1 MRWLP
6 LFSLKYRIAGCILA
20 LEAVMMFLVLGQT
33 LGFSEDNTRLQLAEN
48 EQAILDVFA
57 DLGQNAL
64 FTRDYGDLQQYAE
77 KLTKDPHVLK
87 VVVSDRSRRIVVST
101 DFSELGS
108 AFPARFAETAER
120 FWRTRAVGNL
130 GMIAMQFSNRELLAT
145 SQRAISR
152 GIAIALVG
160 MAIIAVA
167 GIVFG
172 FLLTRRLKTLSDA
185 AARLAA
191 GDLSVRTGIAG
202 RDEVSVVGRTF
213 DRMAARIQQNI
224 SLLED
229 KRRDLVHARDELEAR
244 VAERTLEL
252 EAASEAKSEFLATMS
267 HEMRTPLN
275 GVVGAAEILA
285 ARNLRPTERQLVDWL
300 LASSRQLRSLVD
312 NLLDLRK
319 IESGKMAIERVPF
332 DLHVL
337 MDRLAA
343 LFAPEAERAK
353 LRFEQS
359 VAADAPRMLI
369 GDDARIQ
376 QVLINLAANAI
387 KFTREGGI
395 RIGVG
400 VHRRGDAGVTL
411 RFEVSDT
418 GIGIAPDEAARIFDR
433 FSQANPGI
441 HRQYGGS
448 GLGTTI
454 CKHMVELMG
463 GTIGFESEPGK
474 GTTFWFTVPLGCQAA
489 EPRRSPAAASGERQA
504 PGAAGLRIL
513 VAEDNPI
520 NQQLISMM
528 LEAGGH
534 DVTLVSDGNTVIEQ
548 FRNLRFD
555 SLVLDMHMPGRTGLD
570 VARAIRAIEKSRGAP
585 RTPIIMLTAAASTD
599 LQRSSID
606 AGVDLFLSKPVDP
619 PALLRGVS
627 QAFSDAGEVRAAP
640 GARRDYVD
648 RDMLRDMA
656 RLAADPR
663 FLETFTGKFTREAKH
678 LIDEIEGALAR
689 RDFARSRELAHSLKG
704 AAVMSGAVRLGDS
717 AARLEAL
724 SGADLGDAGAGA
736 LRDLRAIL
744 DATRAEL
751 SRVA

>member
-1 MRWLP
+1 MRLDP
-6 LFSLKYRIAGCILA
+6 IYSLKFRIAACIFA

-33 LGFSEDNTRLQLAEN
+33 LGFSEENTRLQLAQN

-77 KLTKDPHVLK
+77 KLTKDPHILK
-87 VVVSDRSRRIVVST
+87 VMVSDRDRRIVVST

-108 AFPARFAETAER
+108 AFPVIFAETAER
-120 FWRTRAVGNL
+120 FWRTKAVGNL
-130 GMIAMQFSNRELLAT
+130 GMIAMQYSNRELIET
-145 SQRAISR
+145 SQRAVKR
-152 GIAIALVG
+152 GIAIASGG
-160 MAIIAVA
+160 MVIIAVA

-172 FLLTRRLKTLSDA
+172 FLLTRRLKTVSDA
-185 AARLAA
+185 AAKLAA
-191 GDLSVRTGIAG
+191 GDLSVRTGITG

-213 DRMAARIQQNI
+213 DHMAARIERDI
-224 SLLED
+224 SVLEGQ
-229 KRRDLVHARDELEAR
+229 RRDLVQARDELEAR

-252 EAASEAKSEFLATMS
+252 QAASEAKSEFLATMS

-285 ARNLRPTERQLVDWL
+285 ARNLRPIERQLVDWL

-319 IESGKMAIERVPF
+319 IEAGKMAIERVPF

-337 MDRLAA
+337 MDRLAV
-343 LFAPEAERAK
+343 LFAPEAERSK

-359 VAADAPRMLI
+359 VAADVPRMLI

-387 KFTREGGI
+387 KFTREG
-395 RIGVG
+395 RVRVSAGVEE
-400 VHRRGDAGVTL
+400 RGAAAVTL

-418 GIGIAPDEAARIFDR
+418 GIGIAPEEAARIFDR

-454 CKHMVELMG
+454 CKNMVELMG
-463 GTIGFESEPGK
+463 GRIGFESEPGK

-489 EPRRSPAAASGERQA
+489 EPRPASAASSAERQA
-504 PGAAGLRIL
+504 PGAARLRVL
-513 VAEDNPI
+513 VAEDNLI

-528 LEAGGH
+528 LKGGGH
-534 DVTLVSDGNTVIEQ
+534 DVTLVSDGDAVIEQ

-555 SLVLDMHMPGRTGLD
+555 ALVLDMHMPGRTGLD
-570 VARAIRAIEKSRGAP
+570 VARAIRAIEKTRNAP
-585 RTPIIMLTAAASTD
+585 RTPIVMLTAAASTD
-599 LQRSSID
+599 LQRISID

-619 PALLRGVS
+619 PALLRGVT
-627 QAFSDAGEVRAAP
+627 QAFSSAGEVRAAP
-640 GARRDYVD
+640 RARRDYID
-648 RDMLRDMA
+648 REMLSEMA
-656 RLAADPR
+656 RHAADPE
-663 FLETFTGKFTREAKH
+663 FMANFTGRFTSEAKH

-689 RDFARSRELAHSLKG
+689 HDFARSRELAHSLKG

-724 SGADLGDAGAGA
+724 SSADLGDAGAGV
-736 LRDLRAIL
+736 LRDLRATL
-744 DATRAEL
+744 DATSAEL

>member
-1 MRWLP
+1 MRWDPIL
-6 LFSLKYRIAGCILA
+6 SLKYRIAACIFA
-20 LEAVMMFLVLGQT
+20 LEAVMMFVVLGQT
-33 LGFSEDNTRLQLAEN
+33 LTFSEENTRVQLAEN
-48 EQAILDVFA
+48 EQVILDVFA
-57 DLGQNAL
+57 ELSQNGL
-64 FTRDYGDLQQYAE
+64 FTKDFSDLQQYAE

-87 VVVSDRSRRIVVST
+87 ALVGGRDGRIVVST
-101 DFSELGS
+101 DFSELGM
-108 AFPARFAETAER
+108 PVPVRFVDTAER
-120 FWRTRAVGNL
+120 FWRTRKLGNL
-130 GMIAMQFSNRELLAT
+130 GMTAIEFSNRELIEASRRAT
-145 SQRAISR
+145 SR
-152 GIAIALVG
+152 GMTIALSG
-160 MAIIAVA
+160 MAIIAIA
-167 GIVFG
+167 GVGFG
-172 FLLTRRLKTLSDA
+172 FLLTRRLKTVSDA
-185 AARLAA
+185 AAKLAA
-191 GDLSVRTGIAG
+191 GDLSVRTGITG

-213 DRMAARIQQNI
+213 DNMAVQIEQDI
-224 SLLED
+224 LMLED
-229 KRRDLVHARDELEAR
+229 KRRDLVQARDELEAR

-252 EAASEAKSEFLATMS
+252 QAASEAKSEFLATMS

-319 IESGKMAIERVPF
+319 IEAGKMAIERVPF

-337 MDRLAA
+337 MDRLAV

-359 VAADAPRMLI
+359 VAADVPRMLI

-387 KFTREGGI
+387 KFTREG
-395 RIGVG
+395 RMRVSVG
-400 VHRRGDAGVTL
+400 VEERGAAAVTL

-418 GIGIAPDEAARIFDR
+418 GIGIAPEEAARIFDR

-454 CKHMVELMG
+454 CKNMVELMG
-463 GTIGFESEPGK
+463 GRIGFESEPGK
-474 GTTFWFTVPLGCQAA
+474 GTTFWFTVPLGCQVA
-489 EPRRSPAAASGERQA
+489 EPRPASAASSAERQA
-504 PGAAGLRIL
+504 PGAGRLRVL
-513 VAEDNPI
+513 VAEDNLI

-528 LEAGGH
+528 LKGGGH
-534 DVTLVSDGNTVIEQ
+534 DVTLVSDGDAVIEQ

-555 SLVLDMHMPGRTGLD
+555 ALVLDMHMPGRTGLD
-570 VARAIRAIEKSRGAP
+570 VARAIRAIEKTRNAP
-585 RTPIIMLTAAASTD
+585 RTPIVMLTAAASTD
-599 LQRSSID
+599 LQRISID

-619 PALLRGVS
+619 PALLRGVTR
-627 QAFSDAGEVRAAP
+627 AFSSAGEVRAAP
-640 GARRDYVD
+640 RARRDYID
-648 RDMLRDMA
+648 REMLREMA
-656 RLAADPR
+656 RHAADPEFMANLTGR
-663 FLETFTGKFTREAKH
+663 FTSEAKH

-724 SGADLGDAGAGA
+724 SGADLGDAGAGV
-736 LRDLRAIL
+736 LRDLRATL
-744 DATRAEL
+744 DATSAEL

>member
-1 MRWLP
+1 MRWDPIL
-6 LFSLKYRIAGCILA
+6 SLKYRIAACIFA
-20 LEAVMMFLVLGQT
+20 LEAVMMFVVLGQT
-33 LGFSEDNTRLQLAEN
+33 LTFSEENTRVQLAEN
-48 EQAILDVFA
+48 EQVILDVFA
-57 DLGQNAL
+57 ELSQNGL
-64 FTRDYGDLQQYAE
+64 FTKDFGDLQQYAE

-87 VVVSDRSRRIVVST
+87 VLVGGRDGRIVVST
-101 DFSELGS
+101 DFSELGM
-108 AFPARFAETAER
+108 PVPVRFVDTAER
-120 FWRTRAVGNL
+120 FWRTRKLGNL
-130 GMIAMQFSNRELLAT
+130 GMTAIEFSNRELIEAIRRAT
-145 SQRAISR
+145 SR
-152 GIAIALVG
+152 GIAIALSG
-160 MAIIAVA
+160 MAVIAIA
-167 GIVFG
+167 GIGFG
-172 FLLTRRLKTLSDA
+172 FLLTRRLKTVSDA
-185 AARLAA
+185 AERLAS
-191 GDLSVRTGIAG
+191 GDLSVRTRITGG
-202 RDEVSVVGRTF
+202 DEVSVVGRTF
-213 DRMAARIQQNI
+213 DHMAARIERDI
-224 SLLED
+224 SVLEGQ
-229 KRRDLVHARDELEAR
+229 RRDLVRARDELEAR

-252 EAASEAKSEFLATMS
+252 QAASEAKSEFLATMS

-300 LASSRQLRSLVD
+300 LASSRQLRSLID

-319 IESGKMAIERVPF
+319 IEAGKMAIERVPF

-343 LFAPEAERAK
+343 LFVPEAERAK

-359 VAADAPRMLI
+359 VAADVPRMLI

-376 QVLINLAANAI
+376 QVLINLAANAL
-387 KFTREGGI
+387 KFTREG
-395 RIGVG
+395 RVRVSAGVEE
-400 VHRRGDAGVTL
+400 RGAAGVTL

-418 GIGIAPDEAARIFDR
+418 GIGIAPEEAARIFDR

-463 GTIGFESEPGK
+463 GRIGFESEPGK
-474 GTTFWFTVPLGCQAA
+474 GATFWFTVPLGCQAA
-489 EPRRSPAAASGERQA
+489 EPRRSPAAASAERQA
-504 PGAAGLRIL
+504 PGAARLRVL

-528 LEAGGH
+528 LKAGGH
-534 DVTLVSDGNTVIEQ
+534 DVTLVSDGDAVIEQ
-548 FRNLRFD
+548 VRNLRFD
-555 SLVLDMHMPGRTGLD
+555 ALVLDMHMPGRTGLE
-570 VARAIRAIEKSRGAP
+570 VARAIRAIEKTRNAP
-585 RTPIIMLTAAASTD
+585 RTPIVMLTAAASTD
-599 LQRSSID
+599 LQRISID

-656 RLAADPR
+656 RLAADPG
-663 FLETFTGKFTREAKH
+663 FVETFTGRFTSEAKR

-724 SGADLGDAGAGA
+724 SGADLGDAGAGV
-736 LRDLRAIL
+736 LRDLRATL
-744 DATRAEL
+744 DATSEEL
-751 SRVA
+751 SRVV

>member
-585 RTPIIMLTAAASTD
+585 RTPIVMLTAAASTD

-724 SGADLGDAGAGA
+724 SGADLGDAGAGV

>member
-585 RTPIIMLTAAASTD
+585 RTPIVMLTAAASTD

-663 FLETFTGKFTREAKH
+663 FLETFTGRFTREAKH